1 MTHLG
6 DHFGFPASGKK
17 ETMAGSTFA
26 IVKGSQIVEGWNYMD
41 IQALMKKLQAA

>member
-17 ETMAGSTFA
+17 QAMSGSTFA
-26 IVKGSQIVEGWNYMD
+26 IVKGSQIIEGWNFMD
-41 IQALMKKLQAA
+41 LSALMQKLQAA